1 MDAILRLE
9 FKSPCNRCK
18 PVVDNGSSVET
29 KVSLR
34 QRKDEASVEVE
45 GGKE

>member
-1 MDAILRLE
+1 VNAILRLE

-18 PVVDNGSSVET
+18 LVVDNDSSVET

-34 QRKDEASVEVE
+34 RRKDEASVEAE
-45 GGKE
+45 GGRE